1 MFAQENLPQ
10 YLEIIDYLPDP
21 TFVLDKE
28 RRVIAWNLALEEIT
42 GVSKKDI
49 IGKGDYAYAVPF
61 YGTARPMLIDFVFC
75 EDRKN
80 EINYEYVERKGSR
93 FFAETFCP
101 CVFGGN
107 GAYLWVT
114 ASPFIDDQGNLNGAI
129 ESIRD
134 LTKHKQTEKELRL
147 LEERFS
153 KTFHASPN
161 PMSIT
166 LLDDG
171 AIIDINEA
179 FLQVVGRTRDSVIGK
194 KIADSGFWSSPDEC
208 EDLFMQ
214 INEDRGIRNKEITF
228 KMKSGELHYGLFTA
242 EIIEVNGAQC
252 VYVIVNDITE
262 RKKFDIEIA
271 RMDRLNLVGEMAA
284 TIAHEIRNPMTSIL
298 GFTEILKNE
307 TPETSNS
314 IYFDYIIEELHQAN
328 AIVEEFL
335 FLARSKP
342 MILKRQRLNDILNA
356 ISHLIQASAV
366 NGKKDVVFEFNEVAD
381 MLLDEKE
388 IRQLVLNLV
397 NNGLEA
403 METGGKITVRTFMN
417 KSDVILTV
425 KDQGCGIAAED
436 LENLGIPFYTTKEK
450 GTGLGLA
457 VCYSIAAR
465 HNADIKIKTSPK
477 GTTFFIIFK
486 KS

>member
-1 MFAQENLPQ
+1 MFAQENLPH

-42 GVSKKDI
+42 GVNKNDI
-49 IGKGDYAYAVPF
+49 IGKGDYAYSVPF
-61 YGTARPMLIDFVFC
+61 YGTARPMLIDFIFFD
-75 EDRKN
+75 DRKN
-80 EINYEYVERKGSR
+80 EIPYEYVERKGSR
-93 FFAETFCP
+93 FIAETFCP
-101 CVFGGN
+101 FVFDGK
-107 GAYLWVT
+107 GAYLWGT
-114 ASPFIDDQGNLNGAI
+114 ASPLVDDQGNLNGAI

-134 LTKHKQTEKELRL
+134 LTKHKQTEKDLRL

-161 PMSIT
+161 PMTIT
-166 LLDDG
+166 LLDNGEIVDVN
-171 AIIDINEA
+171 DA
-179 FLQVVGRTRDSVIGK
+179 FLQVIGRTKASISGM
-194 KIADSGFWSSPDEC
+194 KISESGFWTNPGEC
-208 EDLFMQ
+208 EELYMQ
-214 INEDRGIRNKEITF
+214 INEDKGILNKEITF
-228 KMKSGELHYGLFTA
+228 KMKSGEPRYGLFTA
-242 EIIEVNGAQC
+242 EIITVNGAQC
-252 VYVIVNDITE
+252 VYAIVNDITE
-262 RKKFDIEIA
+262 RKKFDIEMA

-314 IYFDYIIEELHQAN
+314 IYFDYIIEELHHAN

-342 MILKRQRLNDILNA
+342 MILKRQKLNDILKA

-366 NGKKDVVFEFNEVAD
+366 NGNKEVVFDLNEVAD
-381 MLLDEKE
+381 LLLDEKE

-403 METGGKITVRTFMN
+403 MEPGGKITVRTFMDN
-417 KSDVILTV
+417 NDVVLTV
-425 KDQGCGIAAED
+425 KDQGSGIASD
-436 LENLGIPFYTTKEK
+436 VLGKIGLPFFTTKEK

-465 HNADIKIKTSPK
+465 HNAEIKIKTSPK

-486 KS
+486 QS

>member
-1 MFAQENLPQ
+1 
-10 YLEIIDYLPDP
+10 
-21 TFVLDKE
+21 
-28 RRVIAWNLALEEIT
+28 
-42 GVSKKDI
+42 
-49 IGKGDYAYAVPF
+49 
-61 YGTARPMLIDFVFC
+61 MLIDFIFC
-75 EDRKN
+75 EDTNN
-80 EINYEYVERKGSR
+80 EVHYEYVERKGNR
-93 FFAETFCP
+93 IFAETFCP
-101 CVFGGN
+101 LVFDGK
-107 GAYLWVT
+107 GAYLWGT
-114 ASPFIDDQGNLNGAI
+114 AAPLIDDQGSVNGAI

-147 LEERFS
+147 MEERFS

-171 AIIDINEA
+171 AIVDVNDA
-179 FLQVVGRTRDSVIGK
+179 FLQVVGCTKSSIIGK
-194 KIADSGFWSSPDEC
+194 KISDSGFWTNPGEC

-214 INEDRGIRNKEITF
+214 INEDSGIRNKEIAF
-228 KMKSGELHYGLFTA
+228 KMESGELRYGLFTA
-242 EIIEVNGAQC
+242 EIINLHGVKC
-252 VYVIVNDITE
+252 VYAIVNDITE
-262 RKKFDIEIA
+262 RKRFDIEMA

-307 TPETSNS
+307 TPKTPNS

-342 MILKRQRLNDILNA
+342 MMLKKQGLNDILKA

-366 NGKKDVVFEFNEVAD
+366 NGKKDVVFDLNEVAD
-381 MLLDEKE
+381 LLLDEKE

-403 METGGKITVRTFMN
+403 MGASGKITVRTFMN
-417 KSDVILTV
+417 KSDVVLTV
-425 KDQGCGIAAED
+425 KDQGCGIATAD
-436 LENLGIPFYTTKEK
+436 LEKIGLPFFTTKEK

-465 HNADIKIKTSPK
+465 HNAEIKIKTSPK

-486 KS
+486 QC